1 MRAAPREYF
10 IGGNVRN
17 GLRHDQR
24 NSRYDVDRRRAH
36 VTTLSHHASRSEYCH
51 CRNANS
57 KTTGAHGDP
66 SESHYSNTIT
76 VELGQHQPFAGIVRK
91 YGIFPKPRSASGRQ
105 LIVGQTI
112 PEPRPSRCRCTGPPD
127 ALWLTLPLG
136 ALAAMGQGQK
146 SERAGSEARGGGGL
160 GFPTPINWRNNYQ
173 TDPPLPAALVPYFG
187 TFCSGTQ
194 RPSIFTRHPLPYSH
208 LVSRPDCSNWEQFF
222 DI

>member
-51 CRNANS
+51 CGNANS

-127 ALWLTLPLG
+127 ALCHRLCGCVRSDGRRHRGLKLGQRAPSLWLSKE
-136 ALAAMGQGQK
+136 M
-146 SERAGSEARGGGGL
+146 ERGNKPAR
-160 GFPTPINWRNNYQ
+160 TV
-173 TDPPLPAALVPYFG
+173 PA
-187 TFCSGTQ
+187 
-194 RPSIFTRHPLPYSH
+194 
-208 LVSRPDCSNWEQFF
+208 E
-222 DI
+222 